1 MEWAKIPTDL
11 LIDGLKDWEL
21 SGLIKYT
28 LLWAQKEYEPNKETC
43 LRVMSKRQYDFV
55 QTFHDS
61 IEANIKNS
69 LRIMNNKRTA
79 DKVRYK
85 KNKDFHKDSDSGK
98 LTDIKWLAS
107 NEDIKKTMGIKQATE
122 DLKDLK
128 RRGVLP
134 KIPVIDIQPK
144 EA

>member
-1 MEWAKIPTDL
+1 MHVC
-11 LIDGLKDWEL
+11 EL
-21 SGLIKYT
+21 C
-28 LLWAQKEYEPNKETC
+28 QKK
-43 LRVMSKRQYDFV
+43 QYDFV

-61 IEANIKNS
+61 IEANIKSS

-85 KNKDFHKDSDSGK
+85 KNRDFNKDSDSGK
-98 LTDIKWLAS
+98 LTNRPWLAS
-107 NEDIKKTMGIKQATE
+107 NEDIQKKTMGIKQATE
-122 DLKDLK
+122 DLKEMKL
-128 RRGVLP
+128 RGVLP